1 MRSRA
6 VLVGWLGVAL
16 TLVSYTSGFSH
27 GANPSA
33 CADMKPRHIRAQPH
47 NPHNNYITLHA
58 DRVSYLP
65 GDGVPVQYLTPGPIL
80 TKHPTQDVGKEETG
94 KFTSGAPLIGQRDA
108 PGPLNN
114 ITQEPSV
121 IPEKKE
127 NSPQT
132 QLAGKLPEYQAQER
146 TENHSAN
153 GVIQL
158 CRNCGE
164 DGDAS
169 TLSSSVEDSLS
180 AATPPPTTDSSPVQE
195 DLNQQDISM
204 VAGKPSPA
212 PRQSGTNV
220 VTQRSSA
227 DFLQQT
233 EKWGSR
239 EQKGVIVRN
248 TSAGGETGP
257 AGKAGTPGQG
267 GKGPRNEPQ
276 LDAAELGIL
285 LGCSAA
291 LGMALAAGLRYLHA
305 QYCHKRTEV
314 SFSEQDSNIIHVQE
328 SGELVQV
335 RKIRENSFVLVQAE
349 YNVITPP
356 GKKKC
361 VAPLNVFFIDS
372 MTQRSSADFLQQTE
386 KWGSREQKGVIV
398 RNTSAGGET
407 GPAGKA
413 GTPGQGGKGP
423 RNEPQLDAAEL
434 GILLGCSAALGM
446 ALAAGLRYLHAQYC
460 HKRTEVSFSEQDSNI
475 IHVQESGELVQVRK
489 IRENS
494 FVLVQA
500 EYNVITPPGK

>member
-1 MRSRA
+1 MYIKSQKVFQGMRSGA

-47 NPHNNYITLHA
+47 NPHNNYITLHTDKA
-58 DRVSYLP
+58 SYLP
-65 GDGVPVQYLTPGPIL
+65 GDGVPVAVRSSRNFMGFLIQARRVTDDHITGSFVVAPPGSKLLSCLEEGDTVTHSDKSLKRNLSFVWRAPDQPSGDIRFFITVVQSYFIYWARIESPIVHDQTQSNFTSADTTEGGDITQAATTTTTVQYLTPGLIL

-114 ITQEPSV
+114 RTQEPSV
-121 IPEKKE
+121 IPGKEE

-180 AATPPPTTDSSPVQE
+180 AATPPPTTDSSPIQE
-195 DLNQQDISM
+195 DLNQQDMSM

-212 PRQSGTNV
+212 PRQSGTDV

-239 EQKGVIVRN
+239 EQKGVVVRN
-248 TSAGGETGP
+248 ASAGGETGP

-356 GKKKC
+356 GK
-361 VAPLNVFFIDS
+361 
-372 MTQRSSADFLQQTE
+372 
-386 KWGSREQKGVIV
+386 
-398 RNTSAGGET
+398 
-407 GPAGKA
+407 
-413 GTPGQGGKGP
+413 
-423 RNEPQLDAAEL
+423 
-434 GILLGCSAALGM
+434 
-446 ALAAGLRYLHAQYC
+446 
-460 HKRTEVSFSEQDSNI
+460 
-475 IHVQESGELVQVRK
+475 
-489 IRENS
+489 
-494 FVLVQA
+494 
-500 EYNVITPPGK
+500 